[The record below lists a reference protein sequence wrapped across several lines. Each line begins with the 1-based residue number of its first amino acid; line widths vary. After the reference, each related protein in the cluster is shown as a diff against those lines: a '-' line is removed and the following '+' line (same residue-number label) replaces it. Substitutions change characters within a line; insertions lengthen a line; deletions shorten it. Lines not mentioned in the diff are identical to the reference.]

1 MAALADE
8 ERDWY
13 TVDEVSRRFGKT
25 PQAVRVAADR
35 NRLVHDVVL
44 RGSRK
49 ERRFPKAI
57 IDALDRW
64 PGYGARPLSG
74 SPDALAQAELER
86 QRELNARLQREV
98 ADLRAGRAAAEM
110 RIDELVRVVD
120 RQRRALVGLVDA
132 ITEDEVEV
140 GTLRELLR

>member
-1 MAALADE
+1 MAAPGE

-13 TVDEVSRRFGKT
+13 TVEEVSARFNKT
-25 PQAVRVAADR
+25 PQAVRAAADR

-49 ERRFPKAI
+49 ERRFPKVS

-64 PGYGARPLSG
+64 PGYGTRPVRG
-74 SPDALAQAELER
+74 SADALVQAELER
-86 QRELNARLQREV
+86 QRELNAVLQREV

-120 RQRRALVGLVDA
+120 RQKRAMAGLVEA
-132 ITEDEVEV
+132 ITQDEVTA
-140 GTLRELLR
+140 GALRGLPR